1 MSELIALRNAL
12 LNNKSNQISNQ
23 ISRQLLSQ
31 VSSQIIM
38 ISITL
43 IKLFSNSILI
53 SIKKIRAILLN
64 LLGSATEVRISLA
77 ARGKSLPQNPC
88 YLAMSWL
95 AIALFSLSFL
105 CSSPA
110 QAALTDDKFDGNIFA
125 LYAGNGSLIPPR
137 ESLKESFARNRPVL
151 LTFYVEDSKD
161 CKKFSGIISQL
172 QQYYGKVA
180 AFTPIN
186 ADSIPVKASYSKDEP
201 GYYYSG
207 VLPQTLILD
216 QKGKVVFDGKGQVK
230 YEALDDAL
238 RQVFNLLPRTE
249 SVELKQRAFNEI
261 NTELAP

>member
-1 MSELIALRNAL
+1 
-12 LNNKSNQISNQ
+12 
-23 ISRQLLSQ
+23 
-31 VSSQIIM
+31 M

-43 IKLFSNSILI
+43 IKLFSNPILI
-53 SIKKIRAILLN
+53 SIKKIRAIFPN
-64 LLGSATEVRISLA
+64 LLGSATEARIFPAL
-77 ARGKSLPQNPC
+77 RWKSLPQNYYPRNTNLLQLPRLFNGRIFNGRIFNGKLR
-88 YLAMSWL
+88 YLVMSGF

-105 CSSPA
+105 LSSPA

-137 ESLKESFARNRPVL
+137 ESLSESFTRNRPVL

-186 ADSIPVKASYSKDEP
+186 ADSILVKSSYSKDEP

-207 VLPQTLILD
+207 VLPQTVILD
-216 QKGKVVFDGKGQVK
+216 KTGKVVFDGKGQVK